1 MDCEIKKNFENDNI
15 ERTPI
20 VNNSLSVPISYLI
33 KPSFANVYTEELFGF
48 LKNISGYYTNRE
60 ILTKNWVIY
69 GLKYLPIEICK
80 HKSMN
85 STVENGHYFEWVHD
99 TSR

>member
-1 MDCEIKKNFENDNI
+1 M
-15 ERTPI
+15 
-20 VNNSLSVPISYLI
+20 PISYLI

-48 LKNISGYYTNRE
+48 FKNISGHYTNRE